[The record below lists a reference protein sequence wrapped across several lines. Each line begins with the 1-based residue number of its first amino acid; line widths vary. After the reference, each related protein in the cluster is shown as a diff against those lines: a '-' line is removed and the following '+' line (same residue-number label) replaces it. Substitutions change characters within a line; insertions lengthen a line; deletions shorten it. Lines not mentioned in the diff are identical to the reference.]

1 MKVILNKCYGGFD
14 VSYLG
19 YKRYA
24 EKIGIKEIFAYKFK
38 GKEYV
43 KVNGV
48 ANEIFIVYFIKDL
61 GESFSSYELDNYS
74 SFKLVLDENRRQDP
88 ILIEVVEE
96 LGDEASGLFGNLKVV
111 EVPDELDNNYVID
124 EYDGFESLHQRVEEY

>member
-96 LGDEASGLFGNLKVV
+96 LGDEASGLLGNLKVV